1 MHFLS
6 FIFDNNLNVFR
17 IGKLFIIRRQCY
29 MQHLVCIV
37 HAYRLAATT
46 VKMELVYV
54 YRRYNHTLVPHTI
67 CYDITIK

>member
-46 VKMELVYV
+46 VKMELVYGYIAI
-54 YRRYNHTLVPHTI
+54 YRMWNYFMVI
-67 CYDITIK
+67 S